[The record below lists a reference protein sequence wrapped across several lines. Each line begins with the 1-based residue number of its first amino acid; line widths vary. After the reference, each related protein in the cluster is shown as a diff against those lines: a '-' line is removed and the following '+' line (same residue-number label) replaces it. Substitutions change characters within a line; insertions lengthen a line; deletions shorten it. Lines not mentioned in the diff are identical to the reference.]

1 MRSHGLDPRTRTWT
15 SFRSAARRAV
25 SLSVDLVD
33 ELLGDVT
40 DLGVARGGGTHQE
53 SERSVLIHAVSL
65 HHDPDG
71 LTDHLARAQR
81 LVQALPLVGVVQSD
95 RGMVGEQVRNRL
107 GL

>member
-1 MRSHGLDPRTRTWT
+1 MVLTRAPERGT

-53 SERSVLIHAVSL
+53 SERSVFVHAVSL

-71 LTDHLARAQR
+71 LADDLARVKR
-81 LVQALPLVGVVQSD
+81 LVEAFALVGIVQSD
-95 RGMVGEQVRNRL
+95 RGMVSEQVRN
-107 GL
+107 